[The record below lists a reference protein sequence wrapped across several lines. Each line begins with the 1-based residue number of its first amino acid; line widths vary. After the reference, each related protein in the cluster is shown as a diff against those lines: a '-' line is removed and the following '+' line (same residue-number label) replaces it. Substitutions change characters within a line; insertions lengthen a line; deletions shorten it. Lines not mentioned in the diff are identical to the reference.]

1 MTPGPGSKNE
11 TIKSNFT
18 LRTCTCSKLGGLFV
32 QFDGEPE
39 KGGLTRRNCITASDT
54 HNKRENCWV
63 LQVNT
68 LCCRS
73 FRHWRGYY
81 LCLLGDFCF
90 LLTPPALLRGPCV
103 QTKWLFHSENC
114 SAAAVFRQKVAAR
127 LSSSINIFGYW

>member
-54 HNKRENCWV
+54 QSKRENCWV

-68 LCCRS
+68 LCLGIGGVITCFCS
-73 FRHWRGYY
+73 GIFVFY
-81 LCLLGDFCF
+81 LPHLLYSG
-90 LLTPPALLRGPCV
+90 GP
-103 QTKWLFHSENC
+103 
-114 SAAAVFRQKVAAR
+114 VFRR
-127 LSSSINIFGYW
+127 SGYFVVKTAVPQQFSGKKLPQD